1 MLSVLLVVVA
11 AACFVIMIIALL
23 VAIRLADRLE
33 RLEREYELLKESRH
47 PDSRRRKRT
56 PAHLVGVPDAKGSDS
71 WSNRSRLGRGMH
83 TRSRGTHFS
92 PGPLLR
98 EWREV

>member
-1 MLSVLLVVVA
+1 MLSVLLALIA

-33 RLEREYELLKESRH
+33 RLEREYELLKESQQ

-56 PAHLVGVPDAKGSDS
+56 AAHLVGVPGAK
-71 WSNRSRLGRGMH
+71 RGD
-83 TRSRGTHFS
+83 
-92 PGPLLR
+92 
-98 EWREV
+98 